1 MKQSI
6 ARSCRLI
13 CVVVSVL
20 SVHAMSGQASAA
32 TQETM
37 DPLLARQ
44 LMRVMTDADGDISQM
59 LAGLAELAK
68 RKRRP
73 DDLKFIIRERAALL
87 IQEEQLSVARTELQA
102 ALAGQPED
110 YAPALRYLLGQIYL
124 LEGDAA
130 AALAPLE
137 IWARYAPDADPAG
150 LFVLAYALVQLE
162 RFDAA
167 ATRLESIIADAA
179 IVRPQWIEVLAYVY
193 AQLGRTDQ
201 AITLL
206 NDLVA
211 EHPDNARW
219 WRQLATVYL
228 IIENVPR
235 GTAGFTIATELAGM
249 EFADA
254 RRLARLFG
262 FLDMPAD
269 GADLL
274 QQAMTD
280 SAEPVSYEDQMLLA
294 ELWIVA
300 REFDAA
306 IAALQAASLI
316 AEDGEPLMVMG
327 QLYLQRERF
336 EPAREALIA
345 ASAAYAEQATPLV
358 YYLLAVA
365 QLNAGDLAA
374 AELTIEEFSQ
384 DPEFSRRAASLRD
397 YIRSVAEQ

>member
-1 MKQSI
+1 MKRSLPDI
-6 ARSCRLI
+6 ARLI
-13 CVVVSVL
+13 WL
-20 SVHAMSGQASAA
+20 STIALFTLFAPLQTSAA
-32 TQETM
+32 TQDPM

-44 LMRVMTDADGDISQM
+44 LMHVMTEAEGDVSQM
-59 LAGLAELAK
+59 LTGLAELAE

-87 IQEEQLSVARTELQA
+87 IQEEQLTVARTELQA
-102 ALAGQPED
+102 TLAGQPEE

-124 LEGDAA
+124 LEGDAKA
-130 AALAPLE
+130 AIEPLE
-137 IWARYAPDADPAG
+137 TWARYAQEPDPAG

-167 ATRLESIIADAA
+167 ATRLESIIANAS

-201 AITLL
+201 AIALL
-206 NDLVA
+206 NGLVA
-211 EHPDNARW
+211 EQPDKARW

-235 GTAGFTIATELAGM
+235 GTAGFTIASELTDM

-254 RRLARLFG
+254 RRLAQLFG
-262 FLDMPAD
+262 FLGLPAD
-269 GADLL
+269 GAELL
-274 QQAMTD
+274 QQAIAD
-280 SAEPVSYEDQMLLA
+280 SPDPVSYEDQMLLA

-306 IAALQAASLI
+306 IAALQSASLI
-316 AEDGEPLMVMG
+316 ATDGEPQMVMG
-327 QLYLQRERF
+327 QLYLQRERY
-336 EPAREALIA
+336 EPAQEALTA
-345 ASAAYAEQATPLV
+345 ATTAYAEQAPPLV

-374 AELTIEEFSQ
+374 AEIAIQVFSE

-397 YIRSVAEQ
+397 YIRSVAGK